1 MVKLYF
7 SSLALSLKAPGSQS
21 GPSMKTPPTSV
32 TPPSGSGMLQPGLP
46 DMTSNSGSST
56 DMMPSAS
63 GLTTGM
69 SSGMND
75 PLKSNMPPQLG
86 GMSGPSTAGYGASS
100 VGGMG
105 QSTSS
110 PPQLQHPP
118 MTAQSH
124 MGYPNP
130 SQSQPGRSVAP
141 PTMSG
146 PMGNLPPQV
155 PIQSH
160 APPMGQH
167 MMSQNQQQ
175 SQQYMMQQRQMQFR
189 QGAPQQVS
197 RCSTSNFS
205 L

>member
-1 MVKLYF
+1 
-7 SSLALSLKAPGSQS
+7 
-21 GPSMKTPPTSV
+21 MKTPPASV

-56 DMMPSAS
+56 DMMPSAP
-63 GLTTGM
+63 GLTAGM
-69 SSGMND
+69 PSGMND

-86 GMSGPSTAGYGASS
+86 GMSGPSTAGYSASS

-124 MGYPNP
+124 MGYPGNP

-197 RCSTSNFS
+197 RFSIPNFS
-205 L
+205 SLGYKADR

>member
-1 MVKLYF
+1 
-7 SSLALSLKAPGSQS
+7 
-21 GPSMKTPPTSV
+21 MKTPPTSA

-46 DMTSNSGSST
+46 DMTPNSGASST
-56 DMMPSAS
+56 DMMSNAPGMNTGMPSAI
-63 GLTTGM
+63 
-69 SSGMND
+69 ND

-86 GMSGPSTAGYGASS
+86 GMSGSTTAGYGGSS
-100 VGGMG
+100 AVSGMG

-118 MTAQSH
+118 MTVQSH

-130 SQSQPGRSVAP
+130 SQSQQGRPIAP
-141 PTMSG
+141 PSMSG

-160 APPMGQH
+160 APPMSQH

-175 SQQYMMQQRQMQFR
+175 SQQYLMQQRQIQYR
-189 QGAPQQVS
+189 QGGPQQVS
-197 RCSTSNFS
+197 DCEQFLMGLLAKRHLEQGDSQPCLYNI
-205 L
+205 

>member
-1 MVKLYF
+1 
-7 SSLALSLKAPGSQS
+7 
-21 GPSMKTPPTSV
+21 MKTPPTSV
-32 TPPSGSGMLQPGLP
+32 TPPSGPGMLQPGLP

-56 DMMPSAS
+56 DMMPSAP

-167 MMSQNQQQ
+167 LMSQNQQQ

>member
-1 MVKLYF
+1 
-7 SSLALSLKAPGSQS
+7 
-21 GPSMKTPPTSV
+21 MKTPPTSA
-32 TPPSGSGMLQPGLP
+32 TPPSGGGMLQPGLP
-46 DMTSNSGSST
+46 DMTPNSGTSS
-56 DMMPSAS
+56 DMMPNVA
-63 GLTTGM
+63 GM
-69 SSGMND
+69 SAGMPSGMND

-86 GMSGPSTAGYGASS
+86 GMSGATTAGYGASS

-130 SQSQPGRSVAP
+130 SQSQQGRPVAP

-146 PMGNLPPQV
+146 PMSNLPHQV
-155 PIQSH
+155 PPIQSH
-160 APPMGQH
+160 APPPMSQH

-197 RCSTSNFS
+197 QCCRCSKFHLQSSGQLMRIEIIIIMTY
-205 L
+205 